1 MKVLQ
6 YRRRAPNLSPFTVLV
21 IWTLVR
27 HLIFVL
33 FRLMYRLRYAGQT
46 HIPSQGPV
54 IYAANHQSNLD
65 PPAIGCLVW
74 DRPFISLARSGLF
87 KSRLFAWAIRL
98 PGAIP
103 LRRGRGDAQAI
114 RAAIDQLNAGGCV
127 LMFPEGTRSADGTV
141 GSFNPGILVRVK
153 RTKAPVVPVAVEG
166 AYDIW
171 PIGQRF
177 PRLRGRIKVQ
187 AGRAIPADE
196 LLADAPDRTLQRLRS
211 EIDAMRMD
219 LRRQLREATKGRYP
233 PPGPGD
239 DQCAQASG

>member
-27 HLIFVL
+27 HLVFVL

-46 HIPSQGPV
+46 NIPSQGPV

-74 DRPFISLARSGLF
+74 DRPFIALARVGLF
-87 KSRLFAWAIRL
+87 KFKPRAWMIRL

-127 LMFPEGTRSADGTV
+127 LMFPEGTRSPDGTV
-141 GSFNPGILVRVK
+141 RPFKAGILVLVK
-153 RTKAPVVPVAVEG
+153 RTKAPVVPLAVEG

-187 AGRAIPADE
+187 AGLAIPADE
-196 LLADAPDRTLQRLRS
+196 LLADAPDRTLRRLS
-211 EIDAMRMD
+211 CEIDAMRMD
-219 LRRQLREATKGRYP
+219 LRRQLRGATNGRYP

-239 DQCAQASG
+239 VQCAQASG

>member
-6 YRRRAPNLSPFTVLV
+6 FRRRAPNFSPFAVLV

-27 HLIFVL
+27 HLTFVL

-46 HIPSQGPV
+46 NIPSQGPV

-74 DRPFISLARSGLF
+74 DRPFIALARVGLF
-87 KSRLFAWAIRL
+87 KFKPFAWMIRL

-127 LMFPEGTRSADGTV
+127 LMFPEGTRSPDGTV
-141 GSFNPGILVRVK
+141 HPFKAGILVLVK
-153 RTKAPVVPVAVEG
+153 RTKAPVVPLAVEG

-196 LLADAPDRTLQRLRS
+196 LLADAPDRTMERLRG

-233 PPGPGD
+233 AAGPAD
-239 DQCAQASG
+239 VQCAQASE

>member
-6 YRRRAPNLSPFTVLV
+6 YRRRAPNLSPFTVFV
-21 IWTLVR
+21 IWTIVR
-27 HLIFVL
+27 HLVFVL
-33 FRLMYRLRYAGQT
+33 FRLMYRLRYTGQT
-46 HIPSQGPV
+46 NIPSQGPV
-54 IYAANHQSNLD
+54 IYIANHQSNLD
-65 PPAIGCLVW
+65 PPAIGCLIW
-74 DRPFISLARSGLF
+74 DRPFIALARVGLF
-87 KSRLFAWAIRL
+87 KFKPFAWAIRL
-98 PGAIP
+98 TGAIP

-127 LMFPEGTRSADGTV
+127 LMFPEGTRSTDGTV
-141 GSFNPGILVRVK
+141 RPFKAGVLVLVK
-153 RTKAPVVPVAVEG
+153 RTKAPVVPLAVEG

-196 LLADAPDRTLQRLRS
+196 LLADAPDKTLQRLRC

-219 LRRQLREATKGRYP
+219 LCRQLREATKGRYP
-233 PPGPGD
+233 PPGPAD
-239 DQCAQASG
+239 VQCAQTST

>member
-1 MKVLQ
+1 MKVIQ

-21 IWTLVR
+21 IWTLAR
-27 HLIFVL
+27 HLTFVL
-33 FRLMYRLRYAGQT
+33 FRLMYRLRYTGQT
-46 HIPSQGPV
+46 NIPSQGPV

-74 DRPFISLARSGLF
+74 DRPFIALARVGLF
-87 KSRLFAWAIRL
+87 KFKPFAWMIRL

-127 LMFPEGTRSADGTV
+127 LMFPEGTRSPDGTV
-141 GSFNPGILVRVK
+141 QPFKAGILVLVK
-153 RTKAPVVPVAVEG
+153 RTKAPVVPLAVEG

-196 LLADAPDRTLQRLRS
+196 LLADAPDRTMERLRG

-233 PPGPGD
+233 AAGPAD
-239 DQCAQASG
+239 VQCAQASE

>member
-6 YRRRAPNLSPFTVLV
+6 CRRRAPNLSPFIVLV

-27 HLIFVL
+27 HLTFVL

-46 HIPSQGPV
+46 SIPLQGPV
-54 IYAANHQSNLD
+54 IYASNHQSNLD

-87 KSRLFAWAIRL
+87 KFKLFAWMIRL

-127 LMFPEGTRSADGTV
+127 LMFPEGTRSTDGTV
-141 GSFNPGILVRVK
+141 GPFKAGILVLVK
-153 RTKAPVVPVAVEG
+153 RTRAPVVPVAVEG

-196 LLADAPDRTLQRLRS
+196 LLADPPEVTLQRLRCQ
-211 EIDAMRMD
+211 IDAMRMD
-219 LRRQLREATKGRYP
+219 LRRQLREATNGRYP

-239 DQCAQASG
+239 VQCAQTSE

>member
-1 MKVLQ
+1 MKVIQ

-27 HLIFVL
+27 HFIFVL

-46 HIPSQGPV
+46 NIPLQGPV
-54 IYAANHQSNLD
+54 IYASNHQSNLD

-74 DRPFISLARSGLF
+74 DRPFIALARVGLF
-87 KSRLFAWAIRL
+87 KFKPFAWMIRL

-127 LMFPEGTRSADGTV
+127 LMFPEGTRSTDGTV
-141 GSFNPGILVRVK
+141 GPFKAGFLVLVK

-171 PIGQRF
+171 PIGQRL

-196 LLADAPDRTLQRLRS
+196 LLADAPDRTLQRLRC
-211 EIDAMRMD
+211 EIDRMRMD

-239 DQCAQASG
+239 VQCAQASR

>member
-1 MKVLQ
+1 ML
-6 YRRRAPNLSPFTVLV
+6 A

-27 HLIFVL
+27 HLFCVF
-33 FRLMYRLRYAGQT
+33 FRLMYRLRYDGQKN
-46 HIPSQGPV
+46 IPSEGPM

-74 DRPFISLARSGLF
+74 DRPFTTLARAGLF
-87 KSRLFAWAIRL
+87 DNILFGWLIRL

-103 LRRGRGDAQAI
+103 LRRGRGDAPAI
-114 RAAIDQLNAGGCV
+114 RAAIEELKAGGCV
-127 LMFPEGTRSADGTV
+127 LMFPEGTRSTDGTV
-141 GSFNPGILVRVK
+141 GPFKAGILVLVK
-153 RTKAPVVPVAVEG
+153 RTKAPVVPLAVEG

-196 LLADAPDRTLQRLRS
+196 LLADAPDRTLQRLRG

-239 DQCAQASG
+239 VQCAQASE